1 MVSFW
6 RLSALFFI
14 FVVTST
20 AWLVLGGVTTARSL
34 DAPARLGGEVDTLW
48 GRPLALEAPSVRAT
62 WETVERRRAEPA
74 VVVGGRVA
82 PEVEVR
88 VPHEAA
94 PPFDAT
100 TGTLRVHEDVRR
112 KGLVWYPL
120 YEASVD
126 LAWTVTSPVPQPG
139 VLKVSWPFPDPE
151 GDYDD
156 LELLVDGVARPDA
169 LDAAGD
175 RLTVSVPTA
184 PGQVHAISLRVRM
197 RGREALSLRGASG
210 GVSDLRR
217 FDVTV
222 LTDFDGVDFPAQGL
236 SPSSH
241 EATAE
246 GRALRWQF
254 DHMVTGKVIGVVV
267 PCPVQ
272 PGELAASMAFSAP
285 ISLALFMAWVLV
297 LGVLRGV
304 DVHPMNHALLAA
316 SFFAFHLLF
325 AYSAD
330 WLPVEGAFA
339 LSAAVSVALVVTY
352 LARVVS
358 PRFAFVEAGA
368 AQAVYLVG
376 FALAHFW
383 EGLTGLTL
391 TVIGVATLGALM
403 QLTAH
408 VRWSDVM
415 GARSASAPS
424 SGA

>member
-14 FVVTST
+14 FMVTSI
-20 AWLVLGGVTTARSL
+20 AWLALGGVTTARSL
-34 DAPARLGGEVDTLW
+34 DAPARLGGEVDALW

-62 WETVERRRAEPA
+62 WETVERRPA
-74 VVVGGRVA
+74 APGSGMAGGAA
-82 PEVEVR
+82 PVDVR

-126 LAWTVTSPVPQPG
+126 LAWTLTSPVPQPG
-139 VLKVSWPFPDPE
+139 VLQVSWPFPDPS

-156 LELLVDGVARPDA
+156 LTWVVDGLARADA

-175 RLTVSVPTA
+175 RLVAAVPTS
-184 PGQVHAISLRVRM
+184 PGQVHTIALRVRV
-197 RGREALSLRGASG
+197 RGRDTISLRGAAG

-222 LTDFDGVDFPAQGL
+222 LTDFDRVDFPPQSL
-236 SPSSH
+236 SPSTH

-246 GRALRWQF
+246 GRALRWEF

-272 PGELAASMAFSAP
+272 PGELAAAMAFSAP
-285 ISLALFMAWVLV
+285 ISLALFMVWIVA
-297 LGVLRGV
+297 LGILRGV
-304 DVHPMNHALLAA
+304 DVHPMNHALLSA

-330 WLPVEGAFA
+330 WVPVEVAFA
-339 LSAAVSVALVVTY
+339 LSATVSVTLVVTY

-358 PRFAFVEAGA
+358 PRFALVEAGA
-368 AQAVYLVG
+368 AQLVYLVG
-376 FALAHFW
+376 FALAHFG

-391 TVIGVATLGALM
+391 TVLGVATLGALM
-403 QLTAH
+403 HLTAH
-408 VRWSDVM
+408 VRWSEVM
-415 GARSASAPS
+415 GARGASSSA
-424 SGA
+424 

>member
-1 MVSFW
+1 MVSLG
-6 RLSALFFI
+6 RLAALFLI
-14 FVVTST
+14 FVVTSI
-20 AWLVLGGVTTARSL
+20 AWLVLGGVTVTRAL
-34 DAPARLGGEVDTLW
+34 DAPSRLRGEVDALW
-48 GRPLALEAPSVRAT
+48 GRPLALEAPTVRAT
-62 WETVERRRAEPA
+62 WETVERRRPEPGSAEA
-74 VVVGGRVA
+74 GRGV
-82 PEVEVR
+82 PDVEVR

-94 PPFDAT
+94 PPFDST
-100 TGTLRVHEDVRR
+100 RGTLRVHEDVRR

-120 YEASVD
+120 FEASVD
-126 LAWTVTSPVPQPG
+126 LAWTVTSPAPQAG
-139 VLKVSWPFPDPE
+139 SLTIAWPFPDPT

-156 LELLVDGVARPDA
+156 LELVVDGLARPDA

-175 RLTVSVPTA
+175 RLRVTVPTA
-184 PGQVHAISLRVRM
+184 PGQVHAISLRVRA
-197 RGREALSLRGASG
+197 RGRDALSLRGAPG
-210 GVSDLRR
+210 GVGDLRD

-222 LTDFDGVDFPAQGL
+222 STDFGDVDFPAEAL

-241 EATAE
+241 EATDD
-246 GRALRWQF
+246 GRALRWRF

-285 ISLALFMAWVLV
+285 ISLGLFMVWIVV

-304 DVHPMNHALLAA
+304 DVHPMNHAMLAA

-330 WLPVEGAFA
+330 WMPVEAAFA

-358 PRFAFVEAGA
+358 PRFAFIEAGA
-368 AQAVYLVG
+368 AQGVYLVG

-391 TVIGVATLGALM
+391 TVLGVATLGALM

-408 VRWSDVM
+408 VRWSDVL
-415 GARSASAPS
+415 GARGAAAPS
-424 SGA
+424 TGG